1 MMHFIKFIFF
11 LFFAILLHPSSIFA
25 FDDPNTKAIDI
36 AIREFP
42 NALAT
47 PQRIPASKDKIK
59 CYIGSTLLPSD
70 HGVAYEIYPELNF
83 LRVRLT
89 SVNSDND
96 WLYMNIQNI
105 INDNLV
111 KPNEA
116 GDLIIFES
124 IKQLILAV
132 GSGLIKQDLMRVNL
146 TCWERDNCFLYT
158 KKIETPSEGLVE
170 VKFLVLNED
179 SRELLCYSKYGR
191 WYDLPS
197 NK

>member
-1 MMHFIKFIFF
+1 MRHFVKFIFF
-11 LFFAILLHPSSIFA
+11 LFIAILVHPSSILA
-25 FDDPNTKAIDI
+25 FDDPNTKAIEI

-42 NALAT
+42 KALAT
-47 PQRIPASKDKIK
+47 PHRIPTSKEKIK

-89 SVNSDND
+89 SINSENE
-96 WLYMNIQNI
+96 WLYINIKNS
-105 INDNLV
+105 INDDLV
-111 KPNEA
+111 KINER
-116 GDLIIFES
+116 GDLMISES
-124 IKQLILAV
+124 IKKQILAV

-146 TCWERDNCFLYT
+146 TCWEKNNCFLYT

-170 VKFLVLNED
+170 VKFLVVNEE
-179 SRELLCYSKYGR
+179 SRELLCYSKYGS

-197 NK
+197 K